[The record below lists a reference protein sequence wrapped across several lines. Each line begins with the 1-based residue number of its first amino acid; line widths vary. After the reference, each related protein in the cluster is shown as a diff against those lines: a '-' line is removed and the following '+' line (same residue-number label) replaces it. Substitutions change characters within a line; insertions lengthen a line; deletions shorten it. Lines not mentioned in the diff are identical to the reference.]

1 MKTTNIQAVDSK
13 WASLYRICGV
23 AALVA
28 GIVFR
33 RNIAAEIILFAGQTP
48 PNTVA
53 DWFTL
58 LQNNSLLGV
67 SLLNIFDVVNYALV
81 GIMFLGL
88 YVTLKQT
95 NRDFMALAATLGL
108 VGTAVYLAS
117 NTAFSMLSLSNQYA
131 TTATETEK
139 TTFLAAGQTL
149 LAMGQSTGVYTSLLL
164 VAVAGFITSV
174 VMLKSKVF
182 GKVTAYVGILAGALD
197 LIYCVTTFAF
207 MPELDALFLAS
218 AGLCLMIWHILAGR
232 KLYQLGQINQNRR
245 CNS

>member
-1 MKTTNIQAVDSK
+1 MKTSNVQTVNFK
-13 WASLYRICGV
+13 WASLYRISGV

-33 RNIAAEIILFAGQTP
+33 RNIGAEIFLFTGQTS
-48 PNTVA
+48 PNTA
-53 DWFTL
+53 TDWFTL

-67 SLLNIFDVVNYALV
+67 SLLNIFDVLDYALV

-88 YVTLKQT
+88 YVALKQA
-95 NRDFMALAATLGL
+95 NRDYMTLATILGL
-108 VGTAVYLAS
+108 VGTTVYLAS

-131 TTATETEK
+131 AATTETQK
-139 TTFLAAGQTL
+139 TMLLAAGQTM
-149 LAMGQSTGVYTSLLL
+149 LALGQSTGVYTSLLL

-174 VMLKSKVF
+174 VMLQSKVF
-182 GKVTAYVGILAGALD
+182 SKVTACVGIVASAID
-197 LIYCVTTFAF
+197 LTYCITFAF
-207 MPELDALFLAS
+207 VPELDALLLAS

-245 CNS
+245 CES

>member
-1 MKTTNIQAVDSK
+1 MKTIDIQAFDSK
-13 WASLYRICGV
+13 WASLYRTGGV

-33 RNIAAEIILFAGQTP
+33 RNIGAEVIMFAGQTK

-88 YVTLKQT
+88 YVALKRT
-95 NRDFMALAATLGL
+95 NENYIALAATVGL
-108 VGTAVYLAS
+108 VGATAYLAS

-131 TTATETEK
+131 AAATEAQK
-139 TTFLAAGQTL
+139 TMLLVAGQTM
-149 LAMGQSTGVYTSLLL
+149 LAQSQGTSAYVSLLL
-164 VAVAGFITSV
+164 VAVAGLITSV
-174 VMLKSKVF
+174 VMLRSKVF
-182 GKVTAYVGILAGALD
+182 GKATAYIGILAGILD
-197 LIYCVTTFAF
+197 LTYCITTFAF
-207 MPELDALFLAS
+207 FPELDAFLLAS

-232 KLYQLGQINQNRR
+232 KLYQLGRINQNRR
-245 CNS
+245 WES

>member
-131 TTATETEK
+131 TAATETEK

>member
-1 MKTTNIQAVDSK
+1 MKTTCVQTVNAK
-13 WASLYRICGV
+13 WASLCRIGGV

-33 RNIAAEIILFAGQTP
+33 RNIAAEIILFAGQTAP
-48 PNTVA
+48 TTIA
-53 DWFTL
+53 DWFSL

-88 YVTLKQT
+88 YVALKQT
-95 NRDFMALAATLGL
+95 NRDFMALAATVGL

-131 TTATETEK
+131 AAATEAEK
-139 TTFLAAGQTL
+139 AVFLAAGQTM
-149 LAMGQSTGVYTSLLL
+149 LALGQSTGVYTSLLL
-164 VAVAGFITSV
+164 VGVAGLMTSV
-174 VMLKSKVF
+174 VMLRSKVF

-197 LIYCVTTFAF
+197 LTYCITTFAS

>member
-1 MKTTNIQAVDSK
+1 MKTTNIQVVDSK
-13 WASLYRICGV
+13 WASLYRIGGV

-58 LQNNSLLGV
+58 LQNNTLLGV

-88 YVTLKQT
+88 YVALKQT
-95 NRDFMALAATLGL
+95 NRDFMALAATVGL

-131 TTATETEK
+131 AAATEPEK
-139 TTFLAAGQTL
+139 TTLIAAGQTM
-149 LAMGQSTGVYTSLLL
+149 LAMGQSTGMYTSLLL

-174 VMLKSKVF
+174 VMLQSKVF

-197 LIYCVTTFAF
+197 LIYCVTTFASV
-207 MPELDALFLAS
+207 PELDALLLAS

-232 KLYQLGQINQNRR
+232 KLYQLGQIKQNRR
-245 CNS
+245 CKS

>member
-1 MKTTNIQAVDSK
+1 MKTTNIQTVDSK
-13 WASLYRICGV
+13 WASLYRIGGV

-33 RNIAAEIILFAGQTP
+33 RNIGAEIILFTGQTT

-81 GIMFLGL
+81 GIMFLSL
-88 YVTLKQT
+88 YVALKRT
-95 NRDFMALAATLGL
+95 NENYMALAATIGL
-108 VGTAVYLAS
+108 VGATVYLAS
-117 NTAFSMLSLSNQYA
+117 NTALSMLSLSNQYA
-131 TTATETEK
+131 AATTEAQK
-139 TTFLAAGQTL
+139 TMLLAAGQTM
-149 LAMGQSTGVYTSLLL
+149 LAQSQSTSAYTSLLL
-164 VAVAGFITSV
+164 VAVAGFITSF
-174 VMLKSKVF
+174 VMLKGKVF
-182 GKVTAYVGILAGALD
+182 GKATAYIGVLASALD
-197 LIYCVTTFAF
+197 LTYCITTFAF
-207 MPELDALFLAS
+207 VPELDAFLLAS

-245 CNS
+245 CDS

>member
-1 MKTTNIQAVDSK
+1 MGKPLPNRWSSGTSCGNSFQTKHRSRNYTVCRTNTAQHSSRLVYSASK
-13 WASLYRICGV
+13 
-23 AALVA
+23 
-28 GIVFR
+28 
-33 RNIAAEIILFAGQTP
+33 Q
-48 PNTVA
+48 
-53 DWFTL
+53 
-58 LQNNSLLGV
+58 QLLGV

-131 TTATETEK
+131 TAATETEK

>member
-1 MKTTNIQAVDSK
+1 MKTVNIQTVDSK
-13 WASLYRICGV
+13 WGNLCRISGV
-23 AALVA
+23 AALIA
-28 GIVFR
+28 GVLFR
-33 RNIAAEIILFAGQTP
+33 RNIGAEILLFTGQTP

-88 YVTLKQT
+88 YAALKQT
-95 NRDFMALAATLGL
+95 NRDFMVLAATVGL

-131 TTATETEK
+131 AAATEAEK
-139 TTFLAAGQTL
+139 ATFIAAGQTL

-164 VAVAGFITSV
+164 VAVAGFIMSV
-174 VMLKSKVF
+174 VMLQSKIF

-207 MPELDALFLAS
+207 VP
-218 AGLCLMIWHILAGR
+218 
-232 KLYQLGQINQNRR
+232 
-245 CNS
+245 

>member
-13 WASLYRICGV
+13 WASLYRIGGV

-131 TTATETEK
+131 TAATETEK